1 MPRVYDN
8 WERLVEATLLR
19 EELREIARSSSVSS
33 ISSDFGSSFSSP
45 LHDHVPVKSP
55 EAVKK
60 SHLVLLKGSSLLD
73 WMLPKR
79 RLTKRREEFFQK
91 NGTIRLF
98 TAKDLR
104 KATYNYDKRNIINS
118 DWITGTVYKGI
129 LPDNTVVAI
138 KKSYSDQRKIEQFM
152 NELKIV
158 SQINHRNVVKI
169 LGCCLESE
177 VPLVVFEFV
186 KNGTLLCHMHDPIR
200 ASNFSWEM
208 RIKIAAEIAGAVA
221 YLHSAAS
228 TPIVRGNLKSANILL
243 DQNYSAKVGNF
254 TTSRFL
260 PPGHSQLTTSVEGTY
275 GYLDPEY
282 IRSNRL
288 TEKIDVYSFGVIL
301 AELLTCQKALSF
313 DLREGEIN
321 LSAYSVS
328 AIREDRLEQVFDKNL
343 VREDRIDELKRVAKL
358 SEWCLRVKSEEG
370 PTMKEVALKLE
381 ALRSV

>member
-1 MPRVYDN
+1 MTD
-8 WERLVEATLLR
+8 
-19 EELREIARSSSVSS
+19 
-33 ISSDFGSSFSSP
+33 ISKYIYISF
-45 LHDHVPVKSP
+45 V
-55 EAVKK
+55 
-60 SHLVLLKGSSLLD
+60 
-73 WMLPKR
+73 
-79 RLTKRREEFFQK
+79 F
-91 NGTIRLF
+91 
-98 TAKDLR
+98 
-104 KATYNYDKRNIINS
+104 NI
-118 DWITGTVYKGI
+118 
-129 LPDNTVVAI
+129 
-138 KKSYSDQRKIEQFM
+138 
-152 NELKIV
+152 
-158 SQINHRNVVKI
+158 
-169 LGCCLESE
+169 
-177 VPLVVFEFV
+177 
-186 KNGTLLCHMHDPIR
+186 
-200 ASNFSWEM
+200 
-208 RIKIAAEIAGAVA
+208 
-221 YLHSAAS
+221 
-228 TPIVRGNLKSANILL
+228 
-243 DQNYSAKVGNF
+243 
-254 TTSRFL
+254 RFL